1 MNTLLKEK
9 ELQESLYDYLLP
21 VYRAG
26 LDGVLVQD
34 FGVLRFVRREFPDL
48 PVHAS
53 TQMAV
58 TGPAGAEFLESLG
71 VSRLVAAR
79 ELSLKE
85 LACIRGRTSMELEAF
100 CARSFVLQLF
110 RAVPD
115 EQYDRRAERKPGPLR
130 AALQASLRGLG
141 RKTKDSTE
149 KNTAYP
155 LNTKDMCT
163 VELLPDILRAGV
175 YVPENRRENEKT
187 GIYGRRSGNL
197 QKISG

>member
-1 MNTLLKEK
+1 MNTTELLAPAGSFASLKAALAAGADAVYTGGQLFGARAYAENLSGEELTEAIDLVHLAGKKLYLTVNTLLKEK

-85 LACIRGRTSMELEAF
+85 LACIRGRTSASPPII
-100 CARSFVLQLF
+100 SFIT
-110 RAVPD
+110 
-115 EQYDRRAERKPGPLR
+115 
-130 AALQASLRGLG
+130 ASA
-141 RKTKDSTE
+141 S
-149 KNTAYP
+149 
-155 LNTKDMCT
+155 
-163 VELLPDILRAGV
+163 
-175 YVPENRRENEKT
+175 
-187 GIYGRRSGNL
+187 
-197 QKISG
+197 